1 MATTPGYSGKP
12 LYEKLGL
19 KPGLTCRT
27 IGAPPNYADLIDGAE
42 GVQVST
48 RLRTA
53 DVVHVFCR
61 TRKELETAIPKA
73 IGLAG
78 RGAMIWISWPKKSSP
93 LHADLTE
100 DGIREIVLPTNWVDV
115 KVCAVDND
123 WSGLK
128 FLKRRDA

>member
-12 LYEKLGL
+12 LYQKLGL

-27 IGAPPNYADLIDGAE
+27 IGSPPNYAELIAGAE
-42 GVQVST
+42 GVRVSP
-48 RLRTA
+48 RAQCA

-61 TRKELETAIPKA
+61 TRKELEKLTPKA
-73 IGLAG
+73 IGAAAQ
-78 RGAMIWISWPKKSSP
+78 GAMIWISWPKKSSA

-100 DGIREIVLPTNWVDV
+100 DGIREIVLPTGWVDV

-123 WSGLK
+123 WSALK
-128 FLKRRDA
+128 FLKRRNT